1 MPGRSLSVGVLF
13 CRKDAVR
20 RFPPHCRIP
29 GSGFPI
35 PGSAVGLPAIYRGY
49 RRASQGWFRNLEQPH
64 EDGWGTLPT
73 PCRRGVGRQVG
84 PIARAFGCR
93 GGVKKILQFEANI
106 RLHFRRNDKMRV
118 KRRVAF
124 ECRVTNGQPKWQSPD
139 HGRRSGGSN
148 EDATYTWTMKIPL
161 RVMG

>member
-73 PCRRGVGRQVG
+73 PCRRGVGWQVG

-93 GGVKKILQFEANI
+93 GGEKNFAI
-106 RLHFRRNDKMRV
+106 
-118 KRRVAF
+118 
-124 ECRVTNGQPKWQSPD
+124 
-139 HGRRSGGSN
+139 
-148 EDATYTWTMKIPL
+148 
-161 RVMG
+161 